1 MEYGATPGRFW
12 QFLVCSYLA
21 LPRCTAIFSLEERV
35 LVARKDFQ
43 GCETEVLATLSLHCN
58 AWRGGVRA
66 VWDEGL
72 RMYFRLAVRK
82 VCSLVRRVCI
92 SKNQCPDHQ
101 ADVPNELLDTT
112 PTTSRTALS

>member
-1 MEYGATPGRFW
+1 MEYGATPGHFW
-12 QFLVCSYLA
+12 QFLVCSFLA

-66 VWDEGL
+66 LCDEDSVSFPIRYVSL
-72 RMYFRLAVRK
+72 R
-82 VCSLVRRVCI
+82 
-92 SKNQCPDHQ
+92 SKTLYLLPTIPDV
-101 ADVPNELLDTT
+101 DVKGN
-112 PTTSRTALS
+112 